1 MRLPSGSRLGIK
13 ERRAPIT
20 DAEIVAQR
28 QQRLRQAMDESS
40 LLIPFLAKSGR
51 AVPAEAITKVVA
63 VQHAYAA
70 NPVLNDAD
78 EAAFWLA
85 FGALINAASPATVE
99 GIRHVALYR
108 SVSFFGWIWRNVWI
122 TLTTSV
128 VVLIYLLVQIH
139 VVSGT
144 TIVNHYTATLD
155 DLATAS
161 RAEPVDSAK
170 VDLLAK
176 DAGRLGDLVTLWNA
190 CPVYPILIPC
200 FTGVSTSAPDQAL
213 RAQISLNEVNT
224 YFLPLI
230 LALLGSCTQV
240 LRSIARRISE
250 QSLNTSFLPTYYVR
264 VLLGL
269 IIGATIGL
277 FLAPASASN
286 PANPLGFLATLP
298 LLTAAFLAGYGVEI
312 FFALL
317 DKLVN
322 DARDYIK
329 GKKSDD
335 GAGGTK

>member
-1 MRLPSGSRLGIK
+1 MK
-13 ERRAPIT
+13 ERRHPIT
-20 DAEIVAQR
+20 DEEIVAQR
-28 QQRLRQAMDESS
+28 QLRLRQAMDESS
-40 LLIPFLAKSGR
+40 LLIAFLTKSSR
-51 AVPAEAITKVVA
+51 DVSADAVTKVVA
-63 VQHAYAA
+63 AQHAYAIKPA
-70 NPVLNDAD
+70 LGDAE
-78 EAAFWLA
+78 EATFWLA
-85 FGALINAASPATVE
+85 YGQLIKAAAPATVE
-99 GIRHVALYR
+99 GIRQVSLSR
-108 SVSFFGWIWRNVWI
+108 SVSFFGWLWRNVWI

-144 TIVNHYTATLD
+144 TIVTHYTATLD
-155 DLATAS
+155 DLAAAS
-161 RAEPVDSAK
+161 RAVPPDSSK

-176 DAGRLGDLVTLWNA
+176 DADRLGDLVALWNA

-200 FTGVSTSAPDQAL
+200 FKDISTSAPDQAL

-240 LRSIARRISE
+240 LRSIAKRISE
-250 QSLNTSFLPTYYVR
+250 QSLNTKFLPTYYVR

-329 GKKSDD
+329 GKKAEANEP
-335 GAGGTK
+335 GK

>member
-1 MRLPSGSRLGIK
+1 LK
-13 ERRAPIT
+13 ERRQPIT

-28 QQRLRQAMDESS
+28 QLRLRQAMDESS
-40 LLIPFLAKSGR
+40 LLVAFLTKSTR
-51 AVPAEAITKVVA
+51 AVPADAVTKVVA
-63 VQHAYAA
+63 VQHAYAT
-70 NPVLNDAD
+70 NPALSDAD
-78 EAAFWLA
+78 EATFWLA
-85 FGALINAASPATVE
+85 FGALINAAAPATVE
-99 GIRHVALYR
+99 GIRHVSLYR

-155 DLATAS
+155 DLTTAS
-161 RAEPVDSAK
+161 HAEPADSAK

-176 DAGRLGDLVTLWNA
+176 DAERLSDLVTLWNA
-190 CPVYPILIPC
+190 CPAYPILIPC
-200 FTGVSTSAPDQAL
+200 FKDVSTSAPDQAL
-213 RAQISLNEVNT
+213 RAQIALNEVNT
-224 YFLPLI
+224 YALPLI

-250 QSLNTSFLPTYYVR
+250 QSLNTKFLPTYYVR

-329 GKKSDD
+329 GRKSDD

>member
-1 MRLPSGSRLGIK
+1 MK

-20 DAEIVAQR
+20 DADIVAQR
-28 QQRLRQAMDESS
+28 QQRLRQAMDDSS
-40 LLIPFLAKSGR
+40 VLVTFITKSSR
-51 AVPAEAITKVVA
+51 QAPADAITKVVVA
-63 VQHAYAA
+63 QHAYAT
-70 NPVLNDAD
+70 NPVLSDAA
-78 EAAFWLA
+78 EATFWLA
-85 FGALINAASPATVE
+85 YGALITAVAPATIE
-99 GIRHVALYR
+99 GIRQVALYR
-108 SVSFFGWIWRNVWI
+108 SVSFFGWMLRNLWI
-122 TLTTSV
+122 TLATSV
-128 VVLIYLLVQIH
+128 IVLVYLLVQIH

-144 TIVNHYTATLD
+144 TIIGHYNATLD
-155 DLATAS
+155 DLTTAS

-176 DAGRLGDLVTLWNA
+176 DAERLGDLVTLWNG

-200 FTGVSTSAPDQAL
+200 FAGVSTSAPDQAL

-240 LRSIARRISE
+240 LRSLARRISE
-250 QSLNTSFLPTYYVR
+250 QSLNTAFLPTYYVR

-277 FLAPASASN
+277 FLAPASAGN

-335 GAGGTK
+335 GAGGK

>member
-1 MRLPSGSRLGIK
+1 MK
-13 ERRAPIT
+13 ERRAAAT
-20 DAEIVAQR
+20 DAEIAAQR
-28 QQRLRQAMDESS
+28 QQRLRQAMDDSS
-40 LLIPFLAKSGR
+40 LLVAFLVKSNR
-51 AVPAEAITKVVA
+51 TVPPDAVTKVVA
-63 VQHAYAA
+63 CQHAYTA
-70 NPVLNDAD
+70 NPALSQAD

-85 FGALINAASPATVE
+85 YGALITAAAPATVE
-99 GIRHVALYR
+99 GIRQVALYR
-108 SVSFFGWIWRNVWI
+108 SVSFFGWMQRNLWI
-122 TLTTSV
+122 TLATSV
-128 VVLIYLLVQIH
+128 IVLVYVLVQIH

-144 TIVNHYTATLD
+144 TIVGHYSATLD
-155 DLATAS
+155 DLSAAS
-161 RAEPVDSAK
+161 RVVPPDSAK
-170 VDLLAK
+170 IDLLAK
-176 DAGRLGDLVTLWNA
+176 DAERLGDLVTLWNG
-190 CPVYPILIPC
+190 CPIYPILIPC
-200 FTGVSTSAPDQAL
+200 FSGVSTSAPDQAL

-250 QSLNTSFLPTYYVR
+250 QSLNTAFLPTYYVR

-298 LLTAAFLAGYGVEI
+298 LLTASFLAGYGVEI

-329 GKKSDD
+329 GKKADEGAD
-335 GAGGTK
+335 GK